1 MTDELS
7 LQIAASPKKMISELK
22 QFSRTL
28 GMRKQRWVSWRG
40 RGLRNKSLKVKGLDS
55 N

>member
-1 MTDELS
+1 MTDEPS
-7 LQIAASPKKMISELK
+7 LQIAASPKEMISELK

-28 GMRKQRWVSWRG
+28 GMRKQRWVSSRG
-40 RGLRNKSLKVKGLDS
+40 RGLRNRSLKVKGLDS